1 LLTDELVVM
10 DAMQARIS
18 STDQM
23 ELLSHNP
30 RDMLIHMLIIIMI
43 SMRGRFAYIHQLY
56 KHANL
61 GRIVCLLR
69 DALPEWGWGVVA
81 CWCLV
86 KRGRRS
92 SLPHLKKPDFDRRLA
107 TSFPLQLLTRSL
119 F

>member
-1 LLTDELVVM
+1 MLTDELVVM

-18 STDQM
+18 TTDKM
-23 ELLSHNP
+23 ELLSRNP

-69 DALPEWGWGVVA
+69 DALPELKGGGGGVGFGA
-81 CWCLV
+81 
-86 KRGRRS
+86 
-92 SLPHLKKPDFDRRLA
+92 
-107 TSFPLQLLTRSL
+107 
-119 F
+119 